1 MWWQKKK
8 VPESSYLDMAL
19 GFLVY
24 RIDLRLEGHCES
36 CGAYQPIY
44 MQKLFEVHGK
54 TALFRNALKGMPCF
68 FCMTV
73 GQVSVRV
80 TER

>member
-1 MWWQKKK
+1 MWWHKKK
-8 VPESSYLDMAL
+8 EPESPYLAMAL
-19 GFLVY
+19 GFLVDRY
-24 RIDLRLEGHCES
+24 DLRLEGHCES

-44 MQKLFEVHGK
+44 MRTLFETQGR
-54 TALFRNALKGMPCF
+54 TALFRNALKDMPCF

-80 TER
+80 IER